1 MNKKIFNEENGAIII
16 IRNWLTMYD
25 KINYGKKLTEGDR
38 SVLLCLIEEKVQ
50 NLFNK
55 SNKEENGNTD
65 N

>member
-1 MNKKIFNEENGAIII
+1 MSKKIFEERGAIII
-16 IRNWLTMYD
+16 IRNWLAIYD

-38 SVLLCLIEEKVQ
+38 AVLLCMIEEKVQ

-55 SNKEENGNTD
+55 SNEEENGNTD

>member
-1 MNKKIFNEENGAIII
+1 MNKKIFNEEYSPILVM
-16 IRNWLTMYD
+16 RNWVTMYD

-55 SNKEENGNTD
+55 SNEEENKNGN
-65 N
+65 